1 MKIAEGPVE
10 LFLKAFVIGAGLT
23 MGSFA
28 AAVVILVGLAMV
40 GYDPEPRLP
49 PPIPSWNE

>member
-1 MKIAEGPVE
+1 MRIAEGPVE

-28 AAVVILVGLAMV
+28 AAVVIFVGLAMI
-40 GYDPEPRLP
+40 GYDPESRLP
-49 PPIPSWNE
+49 SPIPSWNE